1 MAPSGLML
9 RLTRTLPVIVAA
21 LAFAIGATARPA
33 SAQIGLETVVPL
45 ELRGPVSGII
55 VGIIS
60 DGEFA
65 LLQSFGSSVLATD
78 AADSA
83 AVATTD
89 SLQIDAVFPFPWGT
103 QMLLGVTARA
113 LASQNLLGLDVP
125 ISAYLTELR
134 DTELGSATVSQL
146 LMESAGLPDLSPP
159 PNMSWTQLMDRAA
172 QIPLVAA
179 PGSAYSRSRLSYP
192 LVARVLERVVGLPI
206 NEVLTA
212 AVLSPLGMV
221 QSSFSP
227 ITASEQ
233 GQLIQ
238 GYEMP
243 ADEVVPVPHVLDI
256 GGLPVLYT
264 SMPDLMTFV
273 ASWMAGDLR
282 GASPVQADPWNGEG
296 LMGNRLYVD
305 GMWYESGRQLPRVS
319 LRDEGVGFGVGLD
332 LYPESGVA
340 LAVVANGQLPTGVLS
355 WAESEVEVAL
365 MEMTATTVADDAAAP
380 AAEVAEAPAEAATA
394 SADEPAEP
402 PLPADLPDWIGTF
415 ENGGAA
421 VTLELDDEGNPVIV
435 RNEDRIPLLRLDE
448 RVWGLP
454 TPAGLVAMRLTR
466 VDGQPVVF
474 TGGAVYRRLAPNEPQ
489 D

>member
-21 LAFAIGATARPA
+21 LAFAIGATARPV

-55 VGIIS
+55 VGVIS

-65 LLQSFGSSVLATD
+65 LLQSFGSSVLPTD

-83 AVATTD
+83 AVAPPD

-134 DTELGSATVSQL
+134 DTQLGSATVAQL

-172 QIPLVAA
+172 QIPLVAT

-233 GQLIQ
+233 GQLMQ

-243 ADEVVPVPHVLDI
+243 AGDVVPVPHVLDI

-273 ASWMAGDLR
+273 AAWMAGDLR
-282 GASPVQADPWNGEG
+282 GASPVQADPWNGAG
-296 LMGNRLYVD
+296 LMGGRLYVD
-305 GMWYESGRQLPRVS
+305 GMWYESERQLPRVS
-319 LRDEGVGFGVGLD
+319 LRDEGVGFGVGLE

-365 MEMTATTVADDAAAP
+365 TELAGPAVADDTAAP
-380 AAEVAEAPAEAATA
+380 VTEVAEVPAETATPL
-394 SADEPAEP
+394 ADEPTEP
-402 PLPADLPDWIGTF
+402 PLPEDLPDWIGTF

-421 VTLELDDEGNPVIV
+421 LTLELDDEGNPVIV
-435 RNEDRIPLLRLDE
+435 RNEERVPMLRLDE

-474 TGGAVYRRLAPNEPQ
+474 TGGAVYRRLAPNESQ